1 MGSAGAT
8 EDRMRHLAIGESPH
22 GAWEERHAMMM
33 PENHKVI
40 STLNH
45 LIMTCKDGREGFSKA
60 ADGVKSEALKSIF
73 RDCARQRTDLLS
85 ELQIEVL
92 RLGGAPGK
100 EDPLDGVL
108 HLGWLNLKTALS
120 GEDEVDVVEAA
131 ERGED
136 IAVQHYQAALKE
148 DMPQQVRTIL
158 QRQYNQVKQAHDRI
172 SALKRE
178 KSGQQS

>member
-1 MGSAGAT
+1 MI
-8 EDRMRHLAIGESPH
+8 L
-22 GAWEERHAMMM
+22 
-33 PENHKVI
+33 PENQNVI

-45 LIMTCKDGREGFSKA
+45 LIVTCREGQEGFSRA
-60 ADGVKSEALKSIF
+60 ADGVKSEDLKTVF
-73 RDCARQRTDLLS
+73 LDCARQRTDLLS

-100 EDPLDGVL
+100 SSSDEGAL
-108 HLGWLNLKTALS
+108 HRGWLNLKAALR
-120 GEDEVDVVEAA
+120 DEQEVAVVEEA

-136 IAVQHYQAALKE
+136 LAVQHYQAALKE
-148 DMPQQVRTIL
+148 DMPQQVRAIL

-172 SALKRE
+172 SALKKA

>member
-1 MGSAGAT
+1 MI
-8 EDRMRHLAIGESPH
+8 L
-22 GAWEERHAMMM
+22 
-33 PENHKVI
+33 PENQNVI

-45 LIMTCKDGREGFSKA
+45 LIVTCREGQEGFSRA
-60 ADGVKSEALKSIF
+60 ADGVKSEDLKTVF
-73 RDCARQRTDLLS
+73 LDCARQRTDLLS

-100 EDPLDGVL
+100 SSLDEGAL
-108 HLGWLNLKTALS
+108 HRGWLNLKAALR
-120 GEDEVDVVEAA
+120 DEQEVAVVEEA

-136 IAVQHYQAALKE
+136 LAVQHYQAALKE
-148 DMPQQVRTIL
+148 DMPQQVRAIL

-172 SALKRE
+172 SALKKA